1 MPQLAA
7 TQRDP
12 LAWRGTTPAWT
23 CKTKLRRA
31 SYCRG
36 RLGSVRTVLEPGIAS
51 APISRSPTSRRE
63 HLSMN
68 RQGVSEEILVKVQ
81 APWRVKFIRFIETGD
96 LDPVFEAFLDTD
108 EESQQ
113 AVEEAVQAQA
123 RALESFGRVVRGESS
138 PPGGDEQIVDTV
150 AKLDAAIKSVS
161 QIRPERWPAAAR
173 AVSGALRSA
182 RSLEEQNALKQVLA
196 EPVKRFLKA

>member
-1 MPQLAA
+1 
-7 TQRDP
+7 
-12 LAWRGTTPAWT
+12 
-23 CKTKLRRA
+23 
-31 SYCRG
+31 
-36 RLGSVRTVLEPGIAS
+36 
-51 APISRSPTSRRE
+51 
-63 HLSMN
+63 MN
-68 RQGVSEEILVKVQ
+68 WQGVSEEILVKVQ
-81 APWRVKFIRFIETGD
+81 APWREKFIRFIETGD
-96 LDPVFEAFLDTD
+96 LDPDFEAFLDTD